1 MTQQNRFLS
10 ISERIL
16 LSKRHQPK
24 PMDSE
29 YANID
34 FSKRNVKDIYTSP
47 EELTEYAEIRVK

>member
-1 MTQQNRFLS
+1 MIQESRFLS

-16 LSKRHQPK
+16 LSKSKKTPAV
-24 PMDSE
+24 DSE

-34 FSKRNVKDIYTSP
+34 FTKKGVTDIYTSP